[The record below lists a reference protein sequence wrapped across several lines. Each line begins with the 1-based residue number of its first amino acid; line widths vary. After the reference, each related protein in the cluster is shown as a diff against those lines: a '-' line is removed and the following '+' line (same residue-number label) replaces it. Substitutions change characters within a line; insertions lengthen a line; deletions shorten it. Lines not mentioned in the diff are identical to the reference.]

1 MEHGI
6 EVKRMRRNKQEAME
20 MYRQMCCLRRQGDS
34 RAQIA
39 GAFGCS
45 VSTVDRAVRL
55 CGEKE
60 IKRDS
65 FEEHREKVLQMYDGG
80 ATQKEIADATG
91 MSVSAIHRRLR
102 KMGKRRRRG
111 WRPEGSTRKPMGH
124 REQEETFPAARQY
137 AQADVR
143 RVKAIRVKVR
153 GRWKTMQDVSDWWL

>member
-1 MEHGI
+1 
-6 EVKRMRRNKQEAME
+6 MRRNKQEVTE
-20 MYRQMCCLRRQGDS
+20 MYRQMCGLRRQGES
-34 RAQIA
+34 RAEIA

-65 FEEHREKVLQMYDGG
+65 FEEHRGKVLQMYDGG

-91 MSVSAIHRRLR
+91 MSVSAINRRLR

-111 WRPEGSTRKPMGH
+111 ARENKWDTGSRKKYSLWQDSMH
-124 REQEETFPAARQY
+124 RQGC
-137 AQADVR
+137 
-143 RVKAIRVKVR
+143 
-153 GRWKTMQDVSDWWL
+153 GR

>member
-1 MEHGI
+1 
-6 EVKRMRRNKQEAME
+6 MRRNKQEVTE
-20 MYRQMCCLRRQGDS
+20 MYRQMCGLRRQGES
-34 RAQIA
+34 RAEIA

-45 VSTVDRAVRL
+45 VSTVDRAIRL

-65 FEEHREKVLQMYDGG
+65 FEEHRGKVLQMYDGG

-91 MSVSAIHRRLR
+91 MSVSAINHRLR

-111 WRPEGSTRKPMGH
+111 WHPEGSTRKQMGH
-124 REQEETFPAARQY
+124 REQEEIFPVARQY
-137 AQADVR
+137 APARVR
-143 RVKAIRVKVR
+143 QVKKIRVRVR

>member
-1 MEHGI
+1 
-6 EVKRMRRNKQEAME
+6 MRRNKQEVTE
-20 MYRQMCCLRRQGDS
+20 MYRQMCGLRRQGES
-34 RAQIA
+34 RAEIA

-45 VSTVDRAVRL
+45 VSTVDRAIRL

-91 MSVSAIHRRLR
+91 MSVSAINRRLR

-111 WRPEGSTRKPMGH
+111 WHPEGSTRKQMGH
-124 REQEETFPAARQY
+124 REQEEIFPVARQY
-137 AQADVR
+137 APARVR
-143 RVKAIRVKVR
+143 QVKKIRVRVR

>member
-91 MSVSAIHRRLR
+91 MSVSAINRRLR

-111 WRPEGSTRKPMGH
+111 ARENQWDTGSRKRHSLRQGSTR
-124 REQEETFPAARQY
+124 RQMC
-137 AQADVR
+137 
-143 RVKAIRVKVR
+143 
-153 GRWKTMQDVSDWWL
+153 GG